1 MDPVAALTGFVGVA
15 SLVPAFMASRH
26 EMPLYRP
33 WYGRAFVMLL
43 GGLACALLSLFPWS
57 ASDVLFW
64 LGVLL
69 VTTGALITWSL
80 RFRTW
85 RRLHPRDRTSQAG

>member
-15 SLVPAFMASRH
+15 SLVPAFIASRH
-26 EMPLYRP
+26 EMPMYRP
-33 WYGRAFVMLL
+33 WYVRAFVMLL
-43 GGLACALLSLFPWS
+43 GGLASTSLSLFHWA

-69 VTTGALITWSL
+69 VATGALITWSL
-80 RFRTW
+80 RFRTR
-85 RRLHPRDRTSQAG
+85 RRLHPGDGTSQAG

>member
-15 SLVPAFMASRH
+15 SLVPSFMASRH
-26 EMPLYRP
+26 DVSLHRP

-43 GGLACALLSLFPWS
+43 GGLACVSLSLFPWS

-64 LGVLL
+64 FGVLL
-69 VTTGALITWSL
+69 IATGALITWSL

-85 RRLHPRDRTSQAG
+85 RRLHPGDEASRAG

>member
-26 EMPLYRP
+26 ETPLYRP
-33 WYGRAFVMLL
+33 WHGRAFVMLL
-43 GGLACALLSLFPWS
+43 GGLACTLLSLFTWS

-69 VTTGALITWSL
+69 VATGALITWSL

-85 RRLHPRDRTSQAG
+85 RRLHSGDGASRAG